1 MTRLKVMLSM
11 KKSLLAGI
19 VEMTLTIAG
28 NPETQMI
35 NVTQETDQSLVV
47 VIVRV
52 LIPVQC
58 GTVKESQ

>member
-1 MTRLKVMLSM
+1 
-11 KKSLLAGI
+11 
-19 VEMTLTIAG
+19 VEMPLTIVG
-28 NPETQMI
+28 NPEIQMI
-35 NVTQETDQSLVV
+35 NVMQETDQSLVV